1 MSDVDQLLKERGQ
14 QWGNAISTHER
25 IAAAWTATLGH
36 IVNPVDVVLMMIQLK
51 AIRAQINPDEKD
63 SSMTSAGT
71 PESPSGSWAME
82 ASPEFSKKGLPF

>member
-1 MSDVDQLLKERGQ
+1 MSNVNQLLKEREQ
-14 QWGNAISTHER
+14 QWGDAISTHER

-63 SSMTSAGT
+63 SFDDIEGYARIAKCITGH
-71 PESPSGSWAME
+71 E
-82 ASPEFSKKGLPF
+82 ASPELQKGLPF

>member
-36 IVNPVDVVLMMIQLK
+36 IVNPVDVALMMIQLK
-51 AIRAQINPDEKD
+51 VIRAQINPDEKD
-63 SSMTSAGT
+63 SFDDIEGYARIAKQIMGHEAN
-71 PESPSGSWAME
+71 PELQ
-82 ASPEFSKKGLPF
+82 KGLPF

>member
-14 QWGNAISTHER
+14 QWGSAISTHER

-51 AIRAQINPDEKD
+51 AIRAQINPNEKD
-63 SSMTSAGT
+63 SFDDIEEYARIAKWIMDHEAN
-71 PESPSGSWAME
+71 PELQ
-82 ASPEFSKKGLPF
+82 KGLPF